1 MKKETLSYKLVGL
14 PTFSNAD
21 KVAIDIERL
30 TPPAQLSVRGVDVY
44 DNHPFTLFDL
54 SSHSR
59 AREAISFGLKMRN
72 KGFHVFVVGDDRSG
86 RMTATL
92 AYLKQYV
99 KKMPPPQDWVYLNN
113 FAQPHRTKPYS
124 LPAGMGKFLQESA
137 IELIGNIK
145 ILLNKMLTNPH
156 YLRQIDTLSASLQ
169 YQIDQ
174 QVTEVQDFAHQRGYE
189 VSQTPDGFTMD
200 LRENIEPE
208 QEKNVALNLQ
218 EVKDRLNR
226 LSMSI
231 HLASQKIYN
240 KADELKKSTAQ
251 KAISPLLQKFQEEFG
266 AYIGDWI
273 EELKEDILKHLDDFI
288 MHPSEVVG
296 KTSFD
301 LDEWYSVN
309 LFVDNKDSLHPKV
322 FLEAHPTY
330 ESLFGSI
337 KYQTSMSGSVE
348 TNFTMIRPGALHL
361 ANGGILVL
369 RAEAIAQDPELWE
382 FLKAALRDQVIRIEE
397 RVRENSL
404 PLLDAPAPKSIPLD
418 VQVFLI
424 ASPTWYYTFFFND
437 PDFRSYFKIKAD
449 IDPDLPATPENI
461 YVYRQLIQQNS
472 VSLTGLSIDQ
482 DAIDYLMGYSA
493 RWVGHRE
500 KLSARFELV
509 ADILTEAGVI
519 SENQE
524 TITREAIEQVVQ
536 QRRLRNARIEDR
548 NHQDI
553 ASGQVIIDTK
563 GSVIGQVNGLT
574 VLSTGDHSYGMPC
587 RISART
593 YAGDEGVVNI
603 ERLTEMSGPIQQK
616 GTLILEGYLKALFAQ
631 KFPLSCS
638 CSLTFEQNYAD
649 VEGDSASMAELVAI
663 ISSLSSLPIRQDIAI
678 TGSINQFGLAQPVG
692 GIHFKIE
699 GFHRVCVE
707 KGLTGTQGV
716 IIPRSNIVHLT
727 LRENVVEDIRSHKF
741 FIWAVDSV
749 YESIE
754 ILMGKRC
761 GLKLSGGMPSQREY
775 PYYHFEQNSILS
787 LVLRQ
792 LERYNKAVHSI
803 KRNY

>member
-1 MKKETLSYKLVGL
+1 MKKETLSHEHVGL
-14 PTFSNAD
+14 PTFSNID
-21 KVAIDIERL
+21 KVAIGIEHF

-44 DNHPFTLFDL
+44 DNHPFSLFDL

-72 KGFHVFVVGDDRSG
+72 KGFHVFVVGEDRSG

-92 AYLKQYV
+92 TYLKQYV
-99 KKMPPPQDWVYLNN
+99 KQMPPPPDWVYLNN
-113 FAQPHRTKPYS
+113 FSQTYKPKPYS
-124 LPAGMGKFLQESA
+124 LPAGMGRLLQEKTA
-137 IELIGNIK
+137 ELITNIK
-145 ILLNKMLTNPH
+145 VLLNKMLSSAH

-174 QVTEVQDFAHQRGYE
+174 QVTEIQDYAHQKGYK
-189 VSQTPDGFTMD
+189 VTQTPEGFTMD
-200 LRENIEPE
+200 LREDIELD
-208 QEKNVALNLQ
+208 QEKNVAQNLQ
-218 EVKDRLNR
+218 EVKEKLNR

-231 HLASQKIYN
+231 HLASQKID
-240 KADELKKSTAQ
+240 KKVDELKRNTAQ
-251 KAISPLLQKFQEEFG
+251 KAILPLIQKFQEEFG
-266 AYIGDWI
+266 AHIKDWI
-273 EELKEDILKHLDDFI
+273 EELKEDILNHLEDFI
-288 MHPSEVVG
+288 EESEDTTG
-296 KTSFD
+296 KPD
-301 LDEWYSVN
+301 LDLAAWYGVN
-309 LFVDNKDSLHPKV
+309 LFIDNKESPHPKV

-337 KYQTSMSGSVE
+337 KYQTGMSGSVE
-348 TNFTMIRPGALHL
+348 TDFTMIRPGALHF

-382 FLKAALRDQVIRIEE
+382 FLKEALRDQVIRIEE

-404 PLLDAPAPKSIPLD
+404 PLLDAPAPESIPLD

-461 YVYRQLIQQNS
+461 HIYRQLIQQNS
-472 VSLTGLSIDQ
+472 VSLTGLSISEE
-482 DAIDYLMGYSA
+482 AIDYLMGYSA

-509 ADILTEAGVI
+509 ADILTEAGVT
-519 SENQE
+519 SEGKK
-524 TITREAIEQVVQ
+524 TITKQVIEQVIH
-536 QRRLRNARIEDR
+536 QRRLRNARTEDR

-553 ASGQVIIDTK
+553 ASGQVLIDTK
-563 GSVIGQVNGLT
+563 GEAIGQVNGLT

-593 YAGDEGVVNI
+593 YVGDEGVVNI

-649 VEGDSASMAELVAI
+649 VEGDSASMAELLAI
-663 ISSLSSLPIRQDIAI
+663 ISSLSSIPIRQDIAI
-678 TGSINQFGLAQPVG
+678 TGSMNQFGLAQSVG
-692 GIHFKIE
+692 GVHFKIE
-699 GFHRVCVE
+699 GFHRVCTDQ
-707 KGLTGTQGV
+707 GLTGTQGV
-716 IIPRSNIVHLT
+716 IIPRSNSIHLT
-727 LRENVVEDIRSHKF
+727 LRENIVDDIRSKKF
-741 FIWAVDSV
+741 FIWPVNSV
-749 YESIE
+749 YEAME
-754 ILMGKRC
+754 ILMGKKC
-761 GLKLSGGMPSQREY
+761 GLKLQDGMPSQREY
-775 PYYHFEQNSILS
+775 PYYHFEHNSVLAS
-787 LVLRQ
+787 VLRQ
-792 LERYNKAVHSI
+792 LERYNKVVRSAKH
-803 KRNY
+803 NF

>member
-1 MKKETLSYKLVGL
+1 MKKETLSYEHVGL
-14 PTFSNAD
+14 PIFSKLD
-21 KVAIDIERL
+21 KVAIDIEHF
-30 TPPAQLSVRGVDVY
+30 TPPARLSERGVDVY
-44 DNHPFTLFDL
+44 DNHPNTLFDL

-72 KGFHVFVVGDDRSG
+72 KGFHVFVVGEDRSG

-99 KKMPPPQDWVYLNN
+99 KQMPPPPDWVYLNN
-113 FAQPHRTKPYS
+113 FSQPHRTKPYS
-124 LPAGMGKFLQESA
+124 LPTGFGRVLQEKTK
-137 IELIGNIK
+137 ELIENVK
-145 ILLNKMLTNPH
+145 ALLNKMLSSPN

-174 QVTEVQDFAHQRGYE
+174 QVTEVQDYAHQRGYE
-189 VSQTPDGFTMD
+189 VAQTIDGFTMD
-200 LRENIEPE
+200 LKEGTDLNP
-208 QEKNVALNLQ
+208 EKNVAQNLQ
-218 EVKDRLNR
+218 EVKEKLNKI
-226 LSMSI
+226 SISI
-231 HLASQKIYN
+231 HLASQKIYK
-240 KADELKKSTAQ
+240 KADELKKNTAQ
-251 KAISPLLQKFQEEFG
+251 KAISSLLQKFQEEFG
-266 AYIGDWI
+266 TYVGHWI
-273 EELKEDILKHLDDFI
+273 EELKEDILKHLDDFM
-288 MHPSEVVG
+288 MHPEETTG
-296 KTSFD
+296 KTPFD

-309 LFVDNKDSLHPKV
+309 LFVDNKESLHPKV

-337 KYQTSMSGSVE
+337 KYQTSTSGSVE

-424 ASPTWYYTFFFND
+424 ASPSWYYSFFFND

-449 IDPDLPATPENI
+449 IDPDLPATPENV
-461 YVYRQLIQQNS
+461 YVYRRLIQQNC
-472 VSLTGLSIDQ
+472 VSLTGFSITE

-509 ADILTEAGVI
+509 GDILTEAGVI
-519 SENQE
+519 SEGQE
-524 TITREAIEQVVQ
+524 TITKDVIEQVIR
-536 QRRLRNARIEDR
+536 QRRLRNSRTEDR

-553 ASGQVIIDTK
+553 SSGQVLIDTQ

-593 YAGDEGVVNI
+593 YDGDQGVVNI

-616 GTLILEGYLKALFAQ
+616 GMLILEGYLKALFAQ

-638 CSLTFEQNYAD
+638 CSLTFEQNYGD
-649 VEGDSASMAELVAI
+649 VEGDSASLAELIAI
-663 ISSLSSLPIRQDIAI
+663 ISSLSGLSIRQDIAI
-678 TGSINQFGLAQPVG
+678 TGSMNQFGLAQSIG
-692 GIHFKIE
+692 GVHLKVE

-707 KGLTGTQGV
+707 QGLTGTQGV
-716 IIPRSNIVHLT
+716 IIPRSNIIHLT
-727 LRENVVEDIRSHKF
+727 LRENIVDDIRAQKF
-741 FIWAVDSV
+741 FIWPVDSV
-749 YESIE
+749 YEAME
-754 ILMGKRC
+754 ILMSKKC
-761 GLKLSGGMPSQREY
+761 GLKLQNGMPSEREY

-792 LERYNKAVHSI
+792 LERYNKSVRLMRHGG
-803 KRNY
+803 